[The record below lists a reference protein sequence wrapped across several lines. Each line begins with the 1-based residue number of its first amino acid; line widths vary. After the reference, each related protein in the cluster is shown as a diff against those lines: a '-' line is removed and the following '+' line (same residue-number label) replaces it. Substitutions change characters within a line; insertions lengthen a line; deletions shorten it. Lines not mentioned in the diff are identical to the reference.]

1 MEEKLNVDLMVF
13 ISEKFD
19 KMTLFKKA
27 SLIEKEWTRLED
39 FFDLVSKQKF
49 GLMFLLWGL
58 RLAWRYSYHLIHNII

>member
-1 MEEKLNVDLMVF
+1 MEEKINVVLMAF

-19 KMTLFKKA
+19 KMTLLKKA
-27 SLIEKEWTRLED
+27 SIIEKEWTRLED

-58 RLAWRYSYHLIHNII
+58 RLA

>member
-1 MEEKLNVDLMVF
+1 MEEKINVDLMAF

-19 KMTLFKKA
+19 KMTLLKKA
-27 SLIEKEWTRLED
+27 SIIEKEWTRLED

-58 RLAWRYSYHLIHNII
+58 RLA